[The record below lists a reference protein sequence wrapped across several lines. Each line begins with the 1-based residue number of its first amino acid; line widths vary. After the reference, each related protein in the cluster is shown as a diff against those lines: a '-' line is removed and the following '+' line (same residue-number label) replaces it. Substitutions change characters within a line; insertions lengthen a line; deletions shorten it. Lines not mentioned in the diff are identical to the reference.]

1 MRQDPKMYVRKRER
15 VLGLQLRRISKEFYV
30 REYVYFEK
38 ISLLFIPLAF
48 ANLLFGDYFTG
59 IIGGIIWTT
68 IWYFVRRHNR
78 KVREQK

>member
-1 MRQDPKMYVRKRER
+1 M
-15 VLGLQLRRISKEFYV
+15 